1 MTEPTKQTDLLEIA
15 RGQEEAGL
23 VAAAK
28 RDPRAFE
35 QLYRLYVQPIFRYIY
50 SRIGSLPEAEDATAQ
65 TFLAALEAF
74 DHYHHDGHF
83 AAWLFA
89 IARRKAADHFRSQ
102 QRQAPLEYADSVPNG
117 TDLLQ
122 DVIRTERKAALAKL
136 ITGLPEDER
145 ELIRLR
151 YVAELSFAEIGR
163 LLGCREDAAKKSLYR
178 LLARLQSQLEVYHD

>member
-136 ITGLPEDER
+136 FTGLPEDER